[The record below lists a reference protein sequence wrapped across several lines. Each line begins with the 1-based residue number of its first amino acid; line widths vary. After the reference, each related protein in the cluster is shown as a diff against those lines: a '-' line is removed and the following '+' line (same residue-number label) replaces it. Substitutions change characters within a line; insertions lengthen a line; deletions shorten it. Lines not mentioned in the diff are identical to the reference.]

1 MARTDAT
8 TEAAAPDRRKRA
20 SVWRQLLIGATTL
33 ATTLGLLLF
42 VPRQVGH
49 EASANTR
56 QANVEKGDVGRFY
69 PTPAQWASLTVEPVA
84 MEAFHEELVTEGK
97 IAVDEDHATAI
108 YSPYTGR
115 VTKLLVAPGDKVSSG
130 QPLFVLEAAD
140 SVQIQ
145 NDFIA
150 ASSAYNKARSQ
161 VNLTDTVEK
170 RQRDLY
176 ELKATSLREWQQAQ
190 ADLTAAQLDLQAAQA
205 TLEANRNRLRIIGKT
220 DAEIDAFQRTMAI
233 SPETKVFAPLSG
245 TVVQR
250 KIGPGQFIAAG
261 SGDPVL
267 MIGDLSTVW
276 LAAYVR
282 ELDADKVKVGQPVK
296 FSVLAQPGRVFEARI
311 KYVDASIDPS
321 SRRRMVRAEIPNID
335 GLLSPEMFA
344 TARIIVGEDAAMPA
358 VPVGAVVYEGE
369 DAHVWSVNADGSIA
383 LRPVRLGLANDH
395 LIEVGAGL
403 RPGEK
408 IITKG
413 SLFIDRMAAGPQP

>member
-1 MARTDAT
+1 M
-8 TEAAAPDRRKRA
+8 TETGKLGQHRRA
-20 SVWRQLLIGATTL
+20 SALRQVLIGAGML
-33 ATTLGLLLF
+33 AIALVAFVLAPRRLGY
-42 VPRQVGH
+42 

-56 QANVEKGDVGRFY
+56 QANVEKGASGPFY
-69 PTPAQWASLTVEPVA
+69 PTPGQWASLTVEPVA
-84 MEAFHEELVTEGK
+84 TETFREELVTEGK

-115 VTKLLVAPGDKVSSG
+115 VTKLLAAPGDKVNSG

-150 ASSAYNKARSQ
+150 ALSAYNKARSQ
-161 VNLTDTVEK
+161 VNLMDTVEQ
-170 RQRDLY
+170 RQHGLY
-176 ELKATSLREWQQAQ
+176 DSKATSLREWQQAQ
-190 ADLTAAQLDLQAAQA
+190 VDLTAARLDLQSAQTA
-205 TLEANRNRLRIIGKT
+205 LDANRNRLRIIGKS
-220 DAEIDAFQRTMAI
+220 DAEIDAFQHTMAI

-250 KIGPGQFIAAG
+250 KIGPGQYIAAG

-282 ELDADKVKVGQPVK
+282 ESDADKVKVGQPVK
-296 FSVLAQPGRVFEARI
+296 FTVLAQPGRVFEAQI
-311 KYVDASIDPS
+311 KYVDASIDPT
-321 SRRRMVRAEIPNID
+321 SRRRMVRAEIPNTD
-335 GLLSPEMFA
+335 GLLTPEMFA
-344 TARIIVGEDAAMPA
+344 TVKIVVGEDASTPGI
-358 VPVGAVVYEGE
+358 PIGAVIYEGE
-369 DAHVWSVNADGSIA
+369 SAHVWVVNVDRSVE
-383 LRPVRLGLANDH
+383 LRPVSLGLSNDQTIQV
-395 LIEVGAGL
+395 LAGL

-413 SLFIDRMAAGPQP
+413 SLFIDRMAAEPQS

>member
-1 MARTDAT
+1 MTCRNAT
-8 TEAAAPDRRKRA
+8 TEATAPDRRKQP
-20 SVWRQLLIGATTL
+20 SVWQLLIGAGMF
-33 ATTLGLLLF
+33 AMAFGAFLLL
-42 VPRQVGH
+42 PRQLGH
-49 EASANTR
+49 EASASTPP
-56 QANVEKGDVGRFY
+56 ANVEKGASERFH

-84 MEAFHEELVTEGK
+84 METFREELVTEGK

-115 VTKLLVAPGDKVSSG
+115 VTKLLVAPGDKVNSG

-150 ASSAYNKARSQ
+150 ALSGYNKARSQ
-161 VNLTDTVEK
+161 VNLTDTVEQ
-170 RQRDLY
+170 RQHGLY
-176 ELKATSLREWQQAQ
+176 DSKATSLREWQQAQ
-190 ADLTAAQLDLQAAQA
+190 ADLTAARLDLQSAQTA
-205 TLEANRNRLRIIGKT
+205 LEANRNRLRIIGKT
-220 DAEIDAFQRTMAI
+220 DAEIDAFQHSMAI

-250 KIGPGQFIAAG
+250 KIGPGQYIAAG

-282 ELDADKVKVGQPVK
+282 ESDADKVKVGQPVK
-296 FSVLAQPGRVFEARI
+296 FTVLAQPGRVYEAQI
-311 KYVDASIDPS
+311 KYVDASIDPA
-321 SRRRMVRAEIPNID
+321 SRRRMVRAEISNTD

-344 TARIIVGEDAAMPA
+344 TVKIVVGEDASTPA
-358 VPVGAVVYEGE
+358 VPIGAVIYEGE
-369 DAHVWSVNADGSIA
+369 AAHVWAVNDDRSVE
-383 LRPVRLGLANDH
+383 LRPVSLGLSNDR
-395 LIEVGAGL
+395 LIQVLAGL

-413 SLFIDRMAAGPQP
+413 SLFIDRMAAALQS

>member
-1 MARTDAT
+1 MTRMDAT
-8 TEAAAPDRRKRA
+8 KASTPVRSGRA
-20 SVWRQLLIGATTL
+20 SVWRQLLIGTATFV
-33 ATTLGLLLF
+33 AAIGLLLF
-42 VPRQVGH
+42 LPRHAGH

-56 QANVEKGDVGRFY
+56 QVEDKNGDAARFY

-84 MEAFHEELVTEGK
+84 TETFHEELITEGK

-150 ASSAYNKARSQ
+150 ALSAYNKARSQ
-161 VNLTDTVEK
+161 VNLTETVEK
-170 RQRDLY
+170 RQHDLY
-176 ELKATSLREWQQAQ
+176 DSKATSLREWQQAQ
-190 ADLTAAQLDLQAAQA
+190 ADLTAAQLDLQAAKT
-205 TLEANRNRLRIIGKT
+205 TLEANRNRLRIIGRT

-250 KIGPGQFIAAG
+250 KIGPGQYIAAG

-276 LAAYVR
+276 LAAFVR
-282 ELDADKVKVGQPVK
+282 ESDADKVKVGQPVK
-296 FSVLAQPGRVFEARI
+296 FSVLAQPERVFEARV
-311 KYVDASIDPS
+311 KYVDAAIDPA
-321 SRRRMVRAEIPNID
+321 SRRRMVRAEIPNPE
-335 GLLSPEMFA
+335 GLFSPEMFA
-344 TARIIVGEDAAMPA
+344 TARIVVGEDAGTPA
-358 VPVGAVVYEGE
+358 VPVGAVVHEGE
-369 DAHVWSVNADGSIA
+369 DAHVWAVNPDRSIES
-383 LRPVRLGLANDH
+383 RPVHLGLSNDR
-395 LIEVGAGL
+395 LIQVLAGL
-403 RPGEK
+403 RPGDK
-408 IITKG
+408 IVTKG
-413 SLFIDRMAAGPQP
+413 SLFIDRMAAGPQS

>member
-1 MARTDAT
+1 MTRMDAT
-8 TEAAAPDRRKRA
+8 KASTPVRSGRA
-20 SVWRQLLIGATTL
+20 SVWRQLLIGTATF
-33 ATTLGLLLF
+33 ATAIGLFLF
-42 VPRQVGH
+42 VPWHAGH

-56 QANVEKGDVGRFY
+56 QAEDKNGDAARFY

-84 MEAFHEELVTEGK
+84 TETFHEELITEGK

-150 ASSAYNKARSQ
+150 ALSAYNKARSQ
-161 VNLTDTVEK
+161 VNLTETVEK
-170 RQRDLY
+170 RQHDLY
-176 ELKATSLREWQQAQ
+176 DSKATSLREWQQAQ
-190 ADLTAAQLDLQAAQA
+190 ADLTAAQLDLQAAKT
-205 TLEANRNRLRIIGKT
+205 TLEANRNRLRIIGRT

-250 KIGPGQFIAAG
+250 KIGPGQYIAAG

-276 LAAYVR
+276 LAAFVR
-282 ELDADKVKVGQPVK
+282 ESDADKVKVGQSVK
-296 FSVLAQPGRVFEARI
+296 FSVLAQPERVFEARV
-311 KYVDASIDPS
+311 KYVDAAIDPA
-321 SRRRMVRAEIPNID
+321 SRRRMVRAEIPNPD
-335 GLLSPEMFA
+335 GLFSPEMFA
-344 TARIIVGEDAAMPA
+344 TARIVVGEDAGTPA
-358 VPVGAVVYEGE
+358 VPVGAVVHEGE
-369 DAHVWSVNADGSIA
+369 DAHVWAVNPDRSIES
-383 LRPVRLGLANDH
+383 RPVHLGLSNDR
-395 LIEVGAGL
+395 LIQVLAGL

-413 SLFIDRMAAGPQP
+413 SLFIDRMAAGPQS